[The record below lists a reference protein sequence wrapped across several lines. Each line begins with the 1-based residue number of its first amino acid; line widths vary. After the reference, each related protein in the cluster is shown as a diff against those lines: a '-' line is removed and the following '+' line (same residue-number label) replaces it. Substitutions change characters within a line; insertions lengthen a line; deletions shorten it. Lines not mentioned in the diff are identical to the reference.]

1 MSDMSKLTRY
11 KLSSFELL
19 LCWLLFFVPFSGFTE
34 VAGKFWDGSDAT
46 VDPVADVT
54 VKKTAT
60 INGQN
65 IQYLVTAGSLPV
77 TDSGGNITA
86 KLFYTY
92 YRLANAEDT
101 ARRPLTFSFNGGPG
115 SASVWMH
122 LGYTSPRKLKID
134 PEGFPVQP
142 YGVEDNPYSILDVTD
157 IVYID
162 PVNTGFSRPVAGV
175 DTAQF
180 FGVNQDI
187 EYLARWIENFTTRY
201 SRWTSPKIL
210 KGESYGT
217 TRVAGLARRLQSA
230 HRIYVDGVILVSPTE
245 MGLERAGIVKAAL
258 LLPHY
263 TATAWYHGKLDAELQ
278 ELDLDPLLKRVEQF
292 SLDQYLPALAR
303 GSSLGQEETV
313 AIADQVARYAGV
325 SSSFVLNHNLML
337 PVDRWR
343 KELLRDQRLTV
354 GRLDAR
360 YLGVDRDAG
369 GAVYDYDPALTAW
382 NQAFTPAI
390 NDYLR
395 EELGYQTELS
405 YNIFGS
411 VSPWDR
417 SGDSTAEDLR
427 RSMAENPWLRVMI
440 QAGYFDGGTDYFSAK
455 YTMWNMDRSGQFRD
469 RFVFHGY
476 RSGHMMY
483 LRADDLPVSNDHIR
497 RFIRD
502 CLPAA
507 NSPAR
512 YLLPR

>member
-1 MSDMSKLTRY
+1 MN
-11 KLSSFELL
+11 SSGN
-19 LCWLLFFVPFSGFTE
+19 SGGRFLWSRFGLRIGLAISWVCVAAGSATGVDDDSAGRQNTSRE
-34 VAGKFWDGSDAT
+34 VT
-46 VDPVADVT
+46 LR
-54 VKKTAT
+54 KTAV
-60 INGQN
+60 INGESL
-65 IQYLVTAGSLPV
+65 QYLVTAGTLPV
-77 TDSGGNITA
+77 TDSEGGVKA
-86 KLFYTY
+86 SLFYTY
-92 YRLANAEDT
+92 YRLATEADLS
-101 ARRPLTFSFNGGPG
+101 RRPLTFSFNGGPG

-134 PEGFPVQP
+134 PEGFPIQP
-142 YGVEDNPYSILDVTD
+142 YGIEDNPHSILDVTD

-162 PVNTGFSRPVAGV
+162 PVNTGFSRAAVGV
-175 DTAQF
+175 DPSQF
-180 FGVNQDI
+180 FGVTEDV
-187 EYLARWIENFTTRY
+187 EYLAQWIEQFTTVY
-201 SRWTSPKIL
+201 ARWTSPKIL

-230 HRIYVDGVILVSPTE
+230 HRIFVDGVILVSPTE
-245 MGLERAGIVKAAL
+245 MGLERGGIVKAAL

-263 TATAWYHGKLDAELQ
+263 AATAWYHRRLDPELQ
-278 ELDLDPLLKRVEQF
+278 QLDLDPLLRQVEQF
-292 SLDQYLPALAR
+292 ALDQYLPALAR
-303 GSSLGQEETV
+303 GSSLDPSAMQ
-313 AIADQVARYAGV
+313 AIADQIARYSGV
-325 SSSFVLNHNLML
+325 SASFVLNHNLMV
-337 PVDRWR
+337 PIDRWR

-390 NDYLR
+390 NAYLR

-417 SGDSTAEDLR
+417 TNDSTAEDLR

-440 QAGYFDGGTDYFSAK
+440 QAGYYDGGTDYFSAR

-469 RFVFHGY
+469 RFVFQGY

-483 LRADDLPVSNDHIR
+483 LRAEDLPTSNQHIR
-497 RFIRD
+497 QFILD
-502 CLPAA
+502 SVPTVGT
-507 NSPAR
+507 PAR
-512 YLLPR
+512 YQLSR

>member
-1 MSDMSKLTRY
+1 MKSFTNYSVHGFLWQLGLAIGLTCVGVGT
-11 KLSSFELL
+11 LAGAEDDSAAVQAIPS
-19 LCWLLFFVPFSGFTE
+19 E
-34 VAGKFWDGSDAT
+34 VTLRKMAI
-46 VDPVADVT
+46 
-54 VKKTAT
+54 
-60 INGQN
+60 INGQSL
-65 IQYLVTAGSLPV
+65 QYLVTAGTLPV
-77 TDSGGNITA
+77 TDPEGGVIA
-86 KLFYTY
+86 SLFYTY
-92 YRLANAEDT
+92 YRLATDGDSS
-101 ARRPLTFSFNGGPG
+101 RRPLTFSFNGGPG

-134 PEGFPVQP
+134 PEGFPIQP
-142 YGVEDNPYSILDVTD
+142 YGIEDNPHSILDVTD

-162 PVNTGFSRPVAGV
+162 PVNTGFSRPAAGV
-175 DTAQF
+175 DPAQF

-187 EYLARWIENFTTRY
+187 EYLARWIEQFTTRY
-201 SRWTSPKIL
+201 ARWTSPKIL

-217 TRVAGLARRLQSA
+217 TRVAGLARRLQAA
-230 HRIYVDGVILVSPTE
+230 HRIFVDGVILVSPTE

-263 TATAWYHGKLDAELQ
+263 AATAWYHRRLDPELQ
-278 ELDLDPLLKRVEQF
+278 QLDLDPLLQQVEQF

-303 GSSLGQEETV
+303 GSSLDQTSIQ
-313 AIADQVARYAGV
+313 AIADQVARYSGV
-325 SSSFVLNHNLML
+325 SPSFVLNHNLMV

-390 NDYLR
+390 NAYLR
-395 EELGYQTELS
+395 EEMGYQTELS

-417 SGDSTAEDLR
+417 MNDSTAEDLR

-440 QAGYFDGGTDYFSAK
+440 QAGYYDGGTDYFSAR

-469 RFVFHGY
+469 RFVFQGY

-483 LRADDLPVSNDHIR
+483 LRAEDLPVSNQHIR
-497 RFIRD
+497 QFILD
-502 CLPAA
+502 SIPSAET
-507 NSPAR
+507 PAR
-512 YLLPR
+512 YQLSR